1 MVEYKLYSGSSSP
14 DGHSVITYDD
24 KKNPLHGLLPYHYYS
39 DLFLFPPKP
48 EQYNRNK
55 DMDDGSYTTSYQY
68 MYNEAGYPTEM
79 IISEDGDT
87 ETWSLEYR

>member
-1 MVEYKLYSGSSSP
+1 
-14 DGHSVITYDD
+14 
-24 KKNPLHGLLPYHYYS
+24 
-39 DLFLFPPKP
+39 
-48 EQYNRNK
+48 
-55 DMDDGSYTTSYQY
+55 MDDDSYTTSYQY